1 MTKFFKV
8 YSGPGYPVDPQL
20 EKERAY
26 ADLSVFTPEHPVIHK
41 KGGLCYAVVGAKPSP
56 SPKCV
61 IAPFHADNEG
71 KLRFQT
77 WLADQRN

>member
-1 MTKFFKV
+1 VTKFFKV

-20 EKERAY
+20 EKEREY
-26 ADLSVFTPEHPVIHK
+26 AESHPAMVGPPNGSVNANSSISAWVSAADTVTVLIK
-41 KGGLCYAVVGAKPSP
+41 
-56 SPKCV
+56 
-61 IAPFHADNEG
+61 PFHADNEG